1 MIHIEGA
8 RLETDRIEKLM
19 RDLRHYDMI
28 LLTSRFA
35 VQYFFQILEGQN
47 YDPAHLK
54 RMEFLVIG
62 KSTARALDQYQFEPA
77 LIAQTETSEGLLKA
91 ITAKFD
97 VRNRKILFPRSSL
110 PNPYL
115 KEALAGL
122 GADVEELTVYRNTK
136 LPKRDLPVAGIDKI
150 LFTSPSTVKNFLKDY
165 HAIPGHWKILS
176 KGPVTR
182 ESLKEAGYE
191 SEVLI
196 YDQIPAFEN

>member
-1 MIHIEGA
+1 
-8 RLETDRIEKLM
+8 
-19 RDLRHYDMI
+19 
-28 LLTSRFA
+28 
-35 VQYFFQILEGQN
+35 
-47 YDPAHLK
+47 
-54 RMEFLVIG
+54 
-62 KSTARALDQYQFEPA
+62 

-122 GADVEELTVYRNTK
+122 GADVEELTVYQNTK

-150 LFTSPSTVKNFLKDY
+150 LFTSPSTVTNFLKDY
-165 HAIPGHWKILS
+165 HMIPGHWTILS

-196 YDQIPAFEN
+196 YD